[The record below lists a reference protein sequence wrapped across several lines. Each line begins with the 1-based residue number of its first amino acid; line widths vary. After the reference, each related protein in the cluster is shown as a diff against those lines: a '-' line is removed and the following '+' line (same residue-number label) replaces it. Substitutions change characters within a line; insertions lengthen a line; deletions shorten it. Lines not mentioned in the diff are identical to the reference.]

1 MTAIQPNSSS
11 DNAPRPALSVR
22 IAVRRAFTLIELLVV
37 IALTAVLFT
46 LVFAPLINSLD
57 LTSRAATQIEAQGSA
72 RDLERRLEAEL
83 SGPVYVYD
91 NASQGLNNPK
101 GKLGDPDGRVTCWI
115 NTKYQPLSGT
125 AAVDL
130 VRFGLIE
137 FIAPGSQSEQS
148 NSTTVDPTTGR
159 TIPTPGAPT
168 NVALPLTP
176 GRNIVR
182 YFMGLQ
188 DNTSAPTSITDP
200 NGFTY
205 SGQPVKLYASKFDDA
220 SDVATRLDNRTTL
233 YRAEVQPYIQYP
245 LGSGTYI
252 PNVALFHTIVNG
264 NKTGDSNT
272 QSSTTGTLLL
282 DDPNFFYDTTPVPTA
297 IALIGAPGVQPA
309 GRATIPMW
317 ECWKAVAQTMLNTPK
332 ADAISLER
340 DSTNAVVL
348 RDASGQ
354 ISNAGLPVVRPLISF
369 TPQYVEND
377 PGVPSSLSNTGA
389 ETPYAAATQ
398 FRAQYPALCR
408 PFRVLVYRSPD
419 GQQDP
424 LSLTNPI
431 YYEMDDPNGGILA
444 QNAGGNVG
452 PMPDAGGFW
461 SNTNPQL
468 AFTVDYDRGL
478 VNFAFPHWA
487 LFNTV
492 VAANKEPVPQR
503 YDPADVNAQIDQT
516 YGKRFLWLRNF
527 PINTTNYTG
536 LNPATAISP
545 IGQYYLDP
553 TANGCSASAGV
564 LPPQAGVRVVPG
576 SETVYGPDQI
586 SGFHYG
592 WRTQYTRVSSSAG
605 RIGPNQYRI
614 LYENGPNADC
624 LNDANDPR
632 VQTGYIEFDS
642 QPDTDA
648 KGVQV
653 VGVSPSANLAPG
665 LELPWHGPGQEPVYR
680 THSLPQRKW
689 DQTSQSIVNSD
700 PVEVS
705 YSFQMNRP
713 TDVVKID
720 YLTRSIINVN
730 MELRL
735 YDPRSGRP
743 QTAQLATKISVRNLQ
758 R

>member
-1 MTAIQPNSSS
+1 MTAIQPDSSS
-11 DNAPRPALSVR
+11 HNPPRPSLRVR
-22 IAVRRAFTLIELLVV
+22 GAVRRAFTLIELLVV

-46 LVFAPLINSLD
+46 LVFAPLLNSLN
-57 LTSRAATQIEAQGSA
+57 LTSRASTQIEAQGSA

-91 NASQGLNNPK
+91 NASQGLNNPN
-101 GKLGDPDGRVTCWI
+101 GRLGDPDGRVTCWI
-115 NTKYQPLSGT
+115 NTKYQPLSGIPLT
-125 AAVDL
+125 PVPNI
-130 VRFGLIE
+130 RFGLIE
-137 FIAPGSQSEQS
+137 FIVPGTQSEQNGS
-148 NSTTVDPTTGR
+148 STVDPTTGR
-159 TIPTPGAPT
+159 TIPTPGSLT

-182 YFMGLQ
+182 YFLGLQ
-188 DNTSAPTSITDP
+188 DNTSVPTSITDQ

-205 SGQPVKLYASKFDDA
+205 SGQPVKFYANKFDDA
-220 SDVATRLDNRTTL
+220 GDVATRLDNRTTL

-245 LGSGTYI
+245 LGSGTWI

-264 NKTGDSNT
+264 AKTGDSGT
-272 QSSTTGTLLL
+272 TSSTTGTLLL
-282 DDPNFFYDTTPVPTA
+282 DDPNFFYDTTPVPAA
-297 IALIGAPGVQPA
+297 IAVIGAPGVQPGA
-309 GRATIPMW
+309 RATVPMW
-317 ECWKAVAQTMLNTPK
+317 ECWKAVSQTMLNTPK

-340 DSTNAVVL
+340 DSTNAIVL
-348 RDASGQ
+348 RDGSGQ
-354 ISNAGLPVVRPLISF
+354 VNPNGLPVVRPLITF

-377 PGVPSSLSNTGA
+377 PGVPSSLANTGA

-398 FRAQYPALCR
+398 FRSQYPALSR

-419 GQQDP
+419 GLQDP

-444 QNAGGNVG
+444 QGAGGNVG
-452 PMPDAGGFW
+452 PLPKTGGFW
-461 SNTNPQL
+461 TNTNPQF

-487 LFNTV
+487 LFNNTV
-492 VAANKEPVPQR
+492 GGASIPAPQR

-527 PINTTNYTG
+527 PINTANFTG
-536 LNPATAISP
+536 LNPATAVSP

-553 TANGCSASAGV
+553 TLNGCSAVTGK
-564 LPPQAGVRVVPG
+564 LPPQPNVRVVPG
-576 SETVYGPDQI
+576 SETVYGPDQLP
-586 SGFHYG
+586 GFHYG

-605 RIGPNQYRI
+605 RVGPNQYRI

-632 VQTGYIEFDS
+632 VQTGYIEFDG
-642 QPDTDA
+642 QPDTDP
-648 KGVQV
+648 GSLP
-653 VGVSPSANLAPG
+653 GTPGSANLPVA
-665 LELPWHGPGQEPVYR
+665 QENPTQVAGVTPIYR
-680 THSLPQRKW
+680 QHSLPQKKW
-689 DQTSQSIVNSD
+689 DPNTQTIINSD
-700 PVEVS
+700 PLEVS

-713 TDVVKID
+713 TDVVKLD

-743 QTAQLATKISVRNLQ
+743 QTAQLTSKISVRNLQ